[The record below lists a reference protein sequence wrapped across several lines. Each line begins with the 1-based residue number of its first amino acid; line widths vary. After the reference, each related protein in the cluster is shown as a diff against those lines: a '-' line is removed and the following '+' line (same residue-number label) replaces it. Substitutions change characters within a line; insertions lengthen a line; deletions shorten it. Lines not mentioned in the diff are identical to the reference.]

1 MVHVLFAGI
10 SGKMALKDNF
20 VWLTIKF
27 TWSSI
32 GLCYILM
39 ISPSLPYTL
48 LATTDPPPFPP
59 WKPCDLPNSFP
70 PSPPPPPGDKRITG
84 FNIQPYSDLAH
95 YLTVNYVNVDDCLQ
109 TKGEYKASS
118 LPTRGVRR
126 MLKRGYLPSFERLC
140 SAGDPLE
147 SYSPSWSLFGLETQQ
162 AGDLYVWNRTLPY
175 NNHRLV
181 SPNLVLSLVFLLF

>member
-1 MVHVLFAGI
+1 MVNDKIYLIFHRSLLYSNDFP
-10 SGKMALKDNF
+10 L
-20 VWLTIKF
+20 
-27 TWSSI
+27 
-32 GLCYILM
+32 
-39 ISPSLPYTL
+39 SLPYTL

-118 LPTRGVRR
+118 VPTRGVRR
-126 MLKRGYLPSFERLC
+126 RLKRGYLPSFERPC

-162 AGDLYVWNRTLPY
+162 AGDVYVWNRTLPY

-181 SPNLVLSLVFLLF
+181 SPNLVLSFVFLLF

>member
-10 SGKMALKDNF
+10 SGKKALKDNF

-39 ISPSLPYTL
+39 ISPLYSVGDDWFPSVPALKTMWSPKFLPPL
-48 LATTDPPPFPP
+48 
-59 WKPCDLPNSFP
+59 S
-70 PSPPPPPGDKRITG
+70 PPPGDKRITG

-118 LPTRGVRR
+118 VPTRGVRR
-126 MLKRGYLPSFERLC
+126 RLKRGYLPSFERPC

-147 SYSPSWSLFGLETQQ
+147 SYSPSWSLFGLETRQ
-162 AGDLYVWNRTLPY
+162 AGDVYVRNRTLPY
-175 NNHRLV
+175 NNHRLD
-181 SPNLVLSLVFLLF
+181 SPNLEPSLVFLLF

>member
-10 SGKMALKDNF
+10 SGKKALKDNF

-39 ISPSLPYTL
+39 ISPCLSLILCWRRLIPL
-48 LATTDPPPFPP
+48 RSCPENHVIS
-59 WKPCDLPNSFP
+59 PNSFP
-70 PSPPPPPGDKRITG
+70 PSPPPGDKRITG
-84 FNIQPYSDLAH
+84 FNIQPCSDLAH

-118 LPTRGVRR
+118 VPTRGVRR
-126 MLKRGYLPSFERLC
+126 RLKRGYLPSFERPC

-162 AGDLYVWNRTLPY
+162 AGDVYVWNRTLPY

-181 SPNLVLSLVFLLF
+181 SPNLVLSFVFLLF

>member
-1 MVHVLFAGI
+1 MVHVLLAGI
-10 SGKMALKDNF
+10 SGKKTLKDNF

-39 ISPSLPYTL
+39 ISPLYSVGDDWFPSVPALKTMWSPKFLPP
-48 LATTDPPPFPP
+48 LAH
-59 WKPCDLPNSFP
+59 
-70 PSPPPPPGDKRITG
+70 PPPPGDKRITG

-118 LPTRGVRR
+118 VPTRGVRR
-126 MLKRGYLPSFERLC
+126 RLKRGYLPSFERPC

-162 AGDLYVWNRTLPY
+162 AGDVYVWNRTLPY

>member
-1 MVHVLFAGI
+1 MVYVLFAGI
-10 SGKMALKDNF
+10 SGKKALKDNF

-39 ISPSLPYTL
+39 ISPCLSLILFWRRLIPFRSRPENHVISQIT
-48 LATTDPPPFPP
+48 FPP
-59 WKPCDLPNSFP
+59 L
-70 PSPPPPPGDKRITG
+70 SPFPPPPGDKRITG

-118 LPTRGVRR
+118 VPTRGVRR
-126 MLKRGYLPSFERLC
+126 RLKRGYLPSFERHV
-140 SAGDPLE
+140 PLGI
-147 SYSPSWSLFGLETQQ
+147 L
-162 AGDLYVWNRTLPY
+162 
-175 NNHRLV
+175 
-181 SPNLVLSLVFLLF
+181 

>member
-10 SGKMALKDNF
+10 SGKKALKDNF

-39 ISPSLPYTL
+39 ISPCLSLILCWRRLIPL
-48 LATTDPPPFPP
+48 RSRPE
-59 WKPCDLPNSFP
+59 NHVISQI
-70 PSPPPPPGDKRITG
+70 PSPPLPPPPGDKRITG

-118 LPTRGVRR
+118 VPTRGVRR
-126 MLKRGYLPSFERLC
+126 RLKRGYLPSFERPC

-162 AGDLYVWNRTLPY
+162 AGDVYVWNRTLPY

-181 SPNLVLSLVFLLF
+181 SPNLVLSFVFLLF